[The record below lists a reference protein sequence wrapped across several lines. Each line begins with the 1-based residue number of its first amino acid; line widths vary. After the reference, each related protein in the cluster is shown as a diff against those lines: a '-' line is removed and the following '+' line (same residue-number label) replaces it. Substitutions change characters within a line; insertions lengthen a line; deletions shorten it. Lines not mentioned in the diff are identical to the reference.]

1 MRLDHQANE
10 KQADES
16 MQHVTLVK
24 QTVLLGAKLTLF
36 HIIFLLGYVRI
47 KIGGN
52 VSLDFWATHE
62 HSRALS

>member
-1 MRLDHQANE
+1 
-10 KQADES
+10 

-24 QTVLLGAKLTLF
+24 QTVLQTSIEETGGAKLTLF

-52 VSLDFWATHE
+52 VSLDF
-62 HSRALS
+62 